1 MMGYYIFTY
10 LCLAV
15 FAAAVLWR
23 IYRQLTLPA
32 HVRWEI

>member
-1 MMGYYIFTY
+1 